1 VSLLVAFSVAPAS
14 PDPDGSYAEAV
25 AAAVRVVRESG
36 LPHETNAMFTN
47 VEGDWDEV
55 MAVVKAATMAVA
67 AVSSRVS
74 LVLKADLRE
83 GVTDAMT
90 SKVASVEEHLSGS

>member
-1 VSLLVAFSVAPAS
+1 MSLLVAFSVAPAS

-25 AAAVRVVRESG
+25 AAAVKIIRDSG

-47 VEGDWDEV
+47 IEGEWDEV

-67 AVSSRVS
+67 EVSARVS
-74 LVLKADLRE
+74 FVLKADLRE
-83 GVTDAMT
+83 GVTGAMV
-90 SKVASVEEHLSGS
+90 SKVDSVERHLS